1 MCLQPK
7 RAGINGWVD
16 TGLFPPGGFVTAMM
30 YFAMVSATE
39 WNCELIT
46 DLAAERWGLGKAQM
60 MSIRGTASTNQTR
73 LLSH

>member
-7 RAGINGWVD
+7 RAGINGWID
-16 TGLFPPGGFVTAMM
+16 TCLFPPGGFVTAPMHL
-30 YFAMVSATE
+30 AMVSATE
-39 WNCELIT
+39 GNRELIT
-46 DLAAERWGLGKAQM
+46 DLAAECRGLGKAQM